1 MHELTVGG
9 RASPDCFNHMTKC
22 TQSANRKSAL
32 RPLIT
37 HASQH
42 APHRCHH
49 GTLITRAFPPI
60 PLRTVHWRCSHSPH
74 PKPTSLPP
82 SLAIISR
89 NVRIANARARILLIA
104 LRIFL
109 CVHEHVRVGARQDA
123 AGGGCSLCAKR
134 TDKYVWPSVCGRAR
148 KSRVQA
154 CPLIRH
160 RNRKRKCS
168 ADRELAARSVYGV
181 AEHKHRVQWT
191 ANAGG
196 RVFFICAVVNS

>member
-1 MHELTVGG
+1 MHPVGQSEECTSPVNHA
-9 RASPDCFNHMTKC
+9 RQPARTSSLPSRHINHTSISPHSIAHSSLALLPFAPPQTHPASSQFGDYFPKC
-22 TQSANRKSAL
+22 ANRE
-32 RPLIT
+32 
-37 HASQH
+37 
-42 APHRCHH
+42 
-49 GTLITRAFPPI
+49 RAGSYF
-60 PLRTVHWRCSHSPH
+60 TDCAAHFFVC
-74 PKPTSLPP
+74 
-82 SLAIISR
+82 
-89 NVRIANARARILLIA
+89 ARACPSR
-104 LRIFL
+104 RPTG
-109 CVHEHVRVGARQDA
+109 CSR
-123 AGGGCSLCAKR
+123 GGCSLCAKR

-148 KSRVQA
+148 KSRVHA